1 MSWAPRRGAVH
12 SRESCDGGLATT
24 RIGLAMRCRVCW
36 VLQVGRLQVVEQKD
50 VPRADWGRNL
60 AQGVGF
66 LFNHEPLEV
75 PRPSSLMERVK
86 LFEKSSFP
94 GIETVDATS
103 DGQVAVPALS
113 RAKRCAGWGCIGD
126 EVMRG
131 KMVGRG
137 IAADIYDACLGVSA
151 NHLSP
156 SKSCQICCSFPRGSR
171 IMACRRSA

>member
-1 MSWAPRRGAVH
+1 MSLALIGVAIWPKGSVFCSTTNPWKYRDLLFDG
-12 SRESCDGGLATT
+12 ESQAF
-24 RIGLAMRCRVCW
+24 RK
-36 VLQVGRLQVVEQKD
+36 E
-50 VPRADWGRNL
+50 
-60 AQGVGF
+60 
-66 LFNHEPLEV
+66 
-75 PRPSSLMERVK
+75 
-86 LFEKSSFP
+86 SSFP

-151 NHLSP
+151 NNLSP

>member
-1 MSWAPRRGAVH
+1 MEVWRQH
-12 SRESCDGGLATT
+12 GLAW
-24 RIGLAMRCRVCW
+24 RCDAASAGSSRSAGW
-36 VLQVGRLQVVEQKD
+36 QVVEQKD

-86 LFEKSSFP
+86 LFEKSQAFP
-94 GIETVDATS
+94 ESRRSTPHPMAK
-103 DGQVAVPALS
+103 VAVPALS

-151 NHLSP
+151 NNLSP